1 MRRTLILLLAFT
13 LLACGK
19 RGDPRPPVPIIP
31 QATSDLVVTQRG
43 ARLILTWSFPSVTT
57 VGTRLPEIR
66 QVVVYRMDEG
76 LPASL
81 AGKEPSALNPPGAVD
96 PTKPAELNL
105 WSAVTPPTPQQFQ
118 KLRTRVAV
126 LDPVRLAALTVGSRL
141 VFEDAPPMRTEDGRS
156 VRTTYS
162 VVTETERTTSEPSN
176 LATVVPLEPPMPP
189 AALVARAEKDGVK
202 LTWSA
207 PDKTIAGSGNPT
219 IVGYSIYRFPPT
231 GSIAELGTPIAPSP
245 VRELEFVDRPPYGA
259 HRYVVTAVA
268 APGPPPVQSDPTPTV
283 FVEFKDIQEP
293 PAPAGFTVLVED
305 RSVRLVWDP
314 VSVPDLAGYRV
325 YRGIGGE
332 KVELTTTLITETE
345 FRDEMPQTGREQ
357 VYSVAAEDTAGNS
370 SLSTFAQPVLL
381 PKP

>member
-57 VGTRLPEIR
+57 VGTRLPAIR
-66 QVVVYRMDEG
+66 QIVVYRMDEG

-105 WSAVTPPTPQQFQ
+105 WSAVTPPPPQQFQ

-126 LDPVRLAALTVGSRL
+126 LDAARLAALTVGSRL

-162 VVTETERTTSEPSN
+162 VVTEMERTTSEPSN
-176 LATVVPLEPPMPP
+176 LATIVPLEPPMPP
-189 AALVARAEKDGVK
+189 TALVARAGKDGVK
-202 LTWSA
+202 LSWTA
-207 PDKTIAGSGNPT
+207 PDRTIAGSSNPT
-219 IVGYSIYRFPPT
+219 IVGYNVYRFPPT
-231 GSIAELGTPIAPSP
+231 GSIAELGEPIAPSP
-245 VRELEFVDRPPYGA
+245 MRELEFVDRPTYGA

-268 APGPPPVQSDPTPTV
+268 TPGPPPVQSDPTPTV

-293 PAPAGFTVLVED
+293 PAPTGFTVLVEET
-305 RSVRLVWDP
+305 SVRLVWDR
-314 VSVPDLAGYRV
+314 VNVPDLAGYRV

-332 KVELTTTLITETE
+332 KVELTKTLITETE
-345 FRDEMPQTGREQ
+345 FRDESPQTGREH
-357 VYSVAAEDTAGNS
+357 VYSVAAEDTAGNQ
-370 SLSTFAQPVLL
+370 SLSTFAQPVLIQ
-381 PKP
+381 KQ